1 MTTLSISDLSHS
13 AELDRNEMSAVRGG
27 TLFLPSYSEYSTSL
41 KFDTQQAIG
50 QTQNVFNA
58 NGNNAAFVT
67 DIDSKVKPVQKA
79 NNSNTINV
87 FGGVP
92 V

>member
-1 MTTLSISDLSHS
+1 
-13 AELDRNEMSAVRGG
+13 VRGG
-27 TLFLPSYSEYSTSL
+27 TFYFPGYSVSKTDFS
-41 KFDTQQAIG
+41 FNTQQAIG